1 MEAAARLPRIARLIL
16 TLLAVLAL
24 TPATASADT
33 VEISV
38 LPEDGS
44 DFGSTQSVAGR
55 VTGQFGAPVVG
66 QDVVLQARRYPF
78 KAEFA
83 SVASAKTGL
92 DGRFSFDRAFD
103 RNHQV
108 RVIGPAGDRSKVER
122 VYVFPRSNLT
132 FKLVRRNIIRIT
144 QVYATPNDVRLTEPT
159 RFYVARRGAKTAP
172 LAARADTRRTS
183 KGRFIARALVRLPKA
198 WEGRFRYGS
207 CFPYNAG
214 MGDPKVG
221 CPKQTYK
228 F

>member
-1 MEAAARLPRIARLIL
+1 VS
-16 TLLAVLAL
+16 LLAALAL
-24 TPATASADT
+24 LPAAASADT

-38 LPEDGS
+38 LPSDGA
-44 DFGSTQSVAGR
+44 DFGSNQSVAGR
-55 VTGQFGAPVVG
+55 VLGAFGAPVVG

-78 KAEFA
+78 RGDFA
-83 SVASAKTGL
+83 NLATAKTGL
-92 DGRFSFDRAFD
+92 DGRFAFERAFD

-108 RVIGPAGDRSKVER
+108 RVLGPAGDHSKVRR

-132 FKLVRRNIIRIT
+132 FKLVRRNVIRIT
-144 QVYATPNDVRLTEPT
+144 QVYATPTDVRLTKPT

-172 LAARADTRRTS
+172 LSARPDTRRVR
-183 KGRFIARALVRLPKA
+183 KGRFIARALVRIPNA

-221 CPKQTYK
+221 CPKQTYT

>member
-1 MEAAARLPRIARLIL
+1 MRLIPIVL
-16 TLLAVLAL
+16 TALAL
-24 TPATASADT
+24 APATASADT

-38 LPEDGS
+38 LPAEGA

-55 VTGQFGAPVVG
+55 LTGPYGAPIVG
-66 QDVVLQARRYPF
+66 KQVILQARRYPYRGD
-78 KAEFA
+78 FA
-83 SVASAKTGL
+83 NVATATTGL
-92 DGRFSFDRAFD
+92 SGRFTFERAFD

-108 RVIGPAGDRSKVER
+108 RVVGPQLGDLSSTER

-132 FKLVRRNIIRIT
+132 FRLVRRNIIRIT

-172 LAARADTRRTS
+172 LAARPDTRRTS
-183 KGRFIARALVRLPKA
+183 RGRFIARALVRLPKA

-221 CPKQTYK
+221 CPKQRYT